1 MIVVLAIALLLLTT
15 AVVVLYAMM
24 GELASR
30 LPAEEARAATWFRPL
45 AGFRAGYSAAV
56 WPDGLFPLARM
67 TDAVVLVLSPVCST
81 CNKVAAELARLPDG
95 ALGESVGLVVS
106 AGDREVGEGFVET
119 HALSRIP
126 HFVDE
131 GGAWTTGNFDVNMS
145 PAALLFK
152 KGVLTAA
159 YTFGAVEAIRTMVTG
174 IAREGA
180 H

>member
-30 LPAEEARAATWFRPL
+30 LPAEEAKAAWIHEL
-45 AGFRAGYSAAV
+45 SGSRAGASPAV
-56 WPDGLFPLARM
+56 WPEGLFPLARM
-67 TDAVVLVLSPVCST
+67 TDAVVLVLSPICST
-81 CNKVAAELARLPDG
+81 CSKVAAELGRLPDG
-95 ALGESVGLVVS
+95 ALDDSVGVVVS

-119 HALSRIP
+119 HSLGRIP

-131 GGAWTTGNFDVNMS
+131 GGAWTTGNFDVNTS
-145 PAALLFK
+145 PAALIFK
-152 KGVLTAA
+152 KGVLTEA
-159 YTFGAVEAIRTMVTG
+159 YTFGAIEAIRTMVSET
-174 IAREGA
+174 AREGA